1 MLMNSENYKVEPNKN
16 PTTKNTKIKNSKYGF
31 TSRLDAEESELM
43 KVGKEKMP
51 RMKHSGNKG

>member
-1 MLMNSENYKVEPNKN
+1 MNSENYEAEPNKN

>member
-1 MLMNSENYKVEPNKN
+1 MNSENYKAEPNKN